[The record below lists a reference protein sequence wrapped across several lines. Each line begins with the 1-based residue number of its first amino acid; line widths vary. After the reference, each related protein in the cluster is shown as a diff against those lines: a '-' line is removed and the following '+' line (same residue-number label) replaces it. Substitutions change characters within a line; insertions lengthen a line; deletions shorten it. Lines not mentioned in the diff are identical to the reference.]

1 MSLEEEN
8 ARQHRV
14 ALGNEEHNEQTKSSH
29 NIMDVDAQP
38 SGDVEMGE
46 DDEEALLA
54 RAIAMSMETA
64 AQEQRNA
71 KDES

>member
-1 MSLEEEN
+1 MT
-8 ARQHRV
+8 
-14 ALGNEEHNEQTKSSH
+14 LGNEEHNEQKTSSH

-64 AQEQRNA
+64 AHEQRNA

>member
-1 MSLEEEN
+1 
-8 ARQHRV
+8 
-14 ALGNEEHNEQTKSSH
+14 
-29 NIMDVDAQP
+29 MDVDAQP

>member
-1 MSLEEEN
+1 M
-8 ARQHRV
+8 